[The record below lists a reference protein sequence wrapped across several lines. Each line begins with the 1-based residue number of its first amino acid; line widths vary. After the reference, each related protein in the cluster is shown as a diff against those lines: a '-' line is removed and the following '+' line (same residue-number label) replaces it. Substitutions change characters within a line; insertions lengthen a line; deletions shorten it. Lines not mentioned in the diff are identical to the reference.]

1 MYLHQ
6 ELTGKIIGACI
17 NVHNELGCGFH
28 EKVYQEALAIVLE
41 ESGIPFEREK
51 HLPIEFHGRILDC
64 DYIADFVIDNA
75 VILELKAVSEMNSVY
90 EAQVI
95 NYLKADWTFNQFW
108 STRVTGKE
116 ISGKYLLKQRAFD
129 NKLINT
135 MTQMK
140 QRVARCTCDGTAKQ
154 KISVITCNLLTK

>member
-1 MYLHQ
+1 MSLIKRIQTNTNMYLHQ

-28 EKVYQEALAIVLE
+28 EKVYQEAMAIVLE

-64 DYIADFVIDNA
+64 EYIADFVIDNA
-75 VILELKAVSEMNSVY
+75 VILELKAVSEMSSVF

-95 NYLKADWTFNQFW
+95 NYLKA
-108 STRVTGKE
+108 TGLQ
-116 ISGKYLLKQRAFD
+116 IGL
-129 NKLINT
+129 LINFG
-135 MTQMK
+135 
-140 QRVARCTCDGTAKQ
+140 QRELQVKRLAAN
-154 KISVITCNLLTK
+154 IY

>member
-1 MYLHQ
+1 MNLHQ

-75 VILELKAVSEMNSVY
+75 VILELKAVSEMSSVF

-95 NYLKADWTFNQFW
+95 NYLKA
-108 STRVTGKE
+108 TGLQ
-116 ISGKYLLKQRAFD
+116 IGL
-129 NKLINT
+129 LINFG
-135 MTQMK
+135 
-140 QRVARCTCDGTAKQ
+140 QRELQVKRLAAN
-154 KISVITCNLLTK
+154 IY

>member
-1 MYLHQ
+1 MSQIKRIQTNTNMYLHQ

-75 VILELKAVSEMNSVY
+75 VILELKAVSEMSSVF

-95 NYLKADWTFNQFW
+95 NYLKA
-108 STRVTGKE
+108 TGLQ
-116 ISGKYLLKQRAFD
+116 IGL
-129 NKLINT
+129 LINFG
-135 MTQMK
+135 
-140 QRVARCTCDGTAKQ
+140 QRELQVKRLAAN
-154 KISVITCNLLTK
+154 IY

>member
-1 MYLHQ
+1 MSQIKRIQINTNMYLHQ

-75 VILELKAVSEMNSVY
+75 VILELKAVSEMSSVF

-95 NYLKADWTFNQFW
+95 NYLKA
-108 STRVTGKE
+108 TGLQ
-116 ISGKYLLKQRAFD
+116 IGL
-129 NKLINT
+129 LINFG
-135 MTQMK
+135 
-140 QRVARCTCDGTAKQ
+140 QRELQVKRLAAN
-154 KISVITCNLLTK
+154 IY